1 LEKEICM
8 PKTESPVPTI
18 DQYLG
23 EPLRVGAPD
32 LAGPLTVFPIFGP
45 APQLEYVAFAQGR
58 TAGVIIKELES
69 GPSVRDL
76 VVENPTGTAVL
87 LYEGEEVLGA
97 QQNRN
102 FDTSVLIPAGERLQ
116 VPVSCMEA
124 GRWDASRHAEE
135 FRPAPQTADPTLRRH
150 KAQQAHKSLA
160 VGAGP
165 RADQGEVWSEIDERH
180 EREGSISQ
188 SRAMHD
194 VYELRRDDLDELTP
208 SIQLHDGQCGAM
220 VLIAGRFAVLD
231 LVSRPEAFAVLHG
244 PLLQGYGLDALAAES
259 AELPP
264 SDEIE
269 RLLGSITNA
278 RAAERDGIGLGRD
291 LRFEAG
297 EIVGSGLV
305 AGEELIQLTAFG
317 ADSAGRDAGEQS
329 LPTRIRRPS
338 QRR

>member
-1 LEKEICM
+1 M
-8 PKTESPVPTI
+8 PKTQSPTPTI
-18 DQYLG
+18 SQYLG
-23 EPLRVGAPD
+23 EPLRVGKPD

-76 VVENPTGTAVL
+76 VVENPTRTAVL

-102 FDTSVLIPAGERLQ
+102 FDTSVLIRAGERLQ

-150 KAQQAHKSLA
+150 KARQAQENIA
-160 VGAGP
+160 AGAES
-165 RADQGEVWSEIDERH
+165 RADQDAVWSEIDELH
-180 EREGSISQ
+180 EREGSISE

-194 VYELRRDDLDELTP
+194 VYELRRDDLDELTR
-208 SIQLHDGQCGAM
+208 SIQLRDGQCGAM

-269 RLLGSITNA
+269 RLLESIMNA
-278 RAAERDGIGLGRD
+278 RASERDGIGLGRD

-317 ADSAGRDAGEQS
+317 ADSDASEQS

-338 QRR
+338 RRR